1 MGKNIGKK
9 YKKKI
14 KYSQKIIE
22 LAKQSATD
30 SFKTNAKK
38 GHSRNSTGRRFSR
51 ETTRRKEKEVI
62 FKNCALFTN
71 CMSIINNIQ
80 IDNAKDPDV
89 VMPMY
94 KLLEYI
100 NHY

>member
-1 MGKNIGKK
+1 M
-9 YKKKI
+9 
-14 KYSQKIIE
+14 QKRAIQE
-22 LAKQSATD
+22 TAEAGD
-30 SFKTNAKK
+30 AA
-38 GHSRNSTGRRFSR
+38 GRQPD
-51 ETTRRKEKEVI
+51 ERKEEVI

-100 NHY
+100 NNY